1 MPSELSVDIRA
12 IVPGDADAAA
22 RLSGELG
29 YPVDATTM
37 RLRIEQLTVSV
48 DHGAFVACQAGD
60 VVGWI
65 HVSSVHHMQSDPR
78 AEIGGLV
85 VAAHA
90 RSAGIGAQL
99 VARAEQWAREAGFS
113 SVVVRSQIMRDAAH
127 RFYLREGYARTKTSA
142 VFTKAIQPEPE
153 ARSPRS

>member
-1 MPSELSVDIRA
+1 MSSDLSVDVRA
-12 IVPGDADAAA
+12 IVLADAESAA
-22 RLSGELG
+22 HLSGELG

-37 RLRIEQLTVSV
+37 RRRLGQLTTSI
-48 DHGAFVACQAGD
+48 DHGAFVACQAGH

-65 HVSSVHHMQSDPR
+65 HVSAVHHMQSDAR

-99 VARAEQWAREAGFS
+99 LARAEQWAREAGLT
-113 SVVVRSQIMRDAAH
+113 SVVVRSQTMREAAH

-142 VFTKAIQPEPE
+142 VFTKTIADEMH
-153 ARSPRS
+153 